1 MTAVEYLSIYDD
13 SVSTTTPVL
22 RLNGI
27 GNLDT
32 TERNAILTNMDGLLG
47 SEVELETVPKLYG
60 QGEYVVSHR
69 MNGKTIDVEGEYFG
83 DWEVIAAS
91 LRTTMMNASKLR
103 LVFTHKIGSTTV
115 NDTINVYITKL
126 GDRMRYL
133 DGRTTISMTFRSL
146 DALPTRT

>member
-1 MTAVEYLSIYDD
+1 MTAIEYLRIFDD

-27 GNLDT
+27 GNLDAN
-32 TERNAILTNMDGLLG
+32 ERNSILTKMDSLLG

-60 QGEYVVSHR
+60 NGEYVVSHR
-69 MNGKTIDVEGEYFG
+69 MNGKNIEVEGEYFG
-83 DWEVIAAS
+83 DWEVIATS
-91 LRTTMMNASKLR
+91 LRSTMVSGTKLR
-103 LVFTHKIGSTTV
+103 LVFTHKVGINIV
-115 NDTINVYITKL
+115 NDTITVYVTKL